1 MADVS
6 LSTVSIALLLAG
18 KVWRNLPAVCRPA
31 VFASPRRRS
40 VNLGYRAQ
48 SPEVLV
54 HNGRGRQVDLDGD
67 GRLGEAERIA
77 DKKLFFAE

>member
-1 MADVS
+1 MVDAS
-6 LSTVSIALLLAG
+6 LSPVSVALLLAE

-31 VFASPRRRS
+31 VFASPRQRS
-40 VNLGYRAQ
+40 VNSAYRAQ
-48 SPEVLV
+48 SPEALV